1 MTARSIRYRFNE
13 TNNIWPGFVDVLAT
27 LLIVIIFVLMV
38 FTVSQIY
45 LSDAISG
52 RDKALENL
60 RSQISKLS
68 KILVIETKEK
78 QQALSSLKQTQDN
91 LIQTESD
98 LKTQEMFSQ
107 DLQSDIAK
115 KESELFVQD
124 QNILALSDQI
134 KELLVELRIVAKA
147 LETYEGVEIASLN
160 IDGLGERIN
169 KALATRIDQLN
180 QLNED
185 LDEVN
190 IALARSETN
199 LQKKIDALD
208 IANTEL
214 AFNKTE
220 LENKIDALDIANTE
234 LAFNKT
240 ELENKIDALDI
251 ANTEL
256 AFNKTELENK
266 IDALDIANTELAFNK
281 TELENKI
288 DALDIANTELAFN
301 KTELENKIDALDIAN
316 TELAFNKTELEN
328 KIDALDIANTE
339 LAFNKTEL
347 EKTIKE
353 LNNLNSN
360 LMSINESLGLG
371 DADLLE
377 QLAAIQKKND
387 ELVSL
392 NDLLKD
398 SQKETEQA
406 LQIIERVNEELVL
419 KDEALQEQIMQY
431 QEITKD
437 LLAINDS
444 LGLEDASLI
453 EQLET
458 IRSKNKKLA
467 ELNLNL
473 VEKDNAIFSLRGKIL
488 ELNNVLALSE
498 EKQLTQQSQIA
509 ELSQSLNLLKEEKTT
524 IKEKSTASIKEM
536 EMRSAET
543 LKQVAFLTE
552 EIEALKNEITLL
564 NAALEYS
571 EQTLLTKEL
580 KIEVLGER
588 LNKALTSKVFELQ
601 KYRSEFFGKLQ
612 LILGDRKDIKIV
624 GDRFIF
630 ESELLFDSASANLQS
645 VGMEKL
651 KQIGLTLM
659 DSTKNIPDDIDWIIQ
674 VEGHTDKRPI
684 KTAQYPSNWELS
696 TARANSVLNLL
707 LDLGFAPNR
716 LSAAGYGE
724 FYPLT
729 DGDSY
734 EDLQQNRRI
743 ELKLTSR

>member
-1 MTARSIRYRFNE
+1 MSARSIRYRLNE

-27 LLIVIIFVLMV
+27 LLIVIIFVLMI

-60 RSQISKLS
+60 RSQINELS
-68 KILVIETKEK
+68 KILVIEKKEK
-78 QQALSSLKQTQDN
+78 QQVLTSLEQTQDQ
-91 LIQTESD
+91 LAQTESD
-98 LKTQEMFSQ
+98 LRTQEMYSQ
-107 DLQSDIAK
+107 GLQSDIAK
-115 KESELFVQD
+115 KESELFIQD

-147 LETYEGVEIASLN
+147 LETYEGAEIASLN
-160 IDGLGERIN
+160 TEGLGERIN

-190 IALARSETN
+190 IALAQSETN
-199 LQKKIDALD
+199 LQNKINDLD

-214 AFNKTE
+214 ALNKTE
-220 LENKIDALDIANTE
+220 LENKIE
-234 LAFNKT
+234 
-240 ELENKIDALDI
+240 
-251 ANTEL
+251 
-256 AFNKTELENK
+256 
-266 IDALDIANTELAFNK
+266 
-281 TELENKI
+281 
-288 DALDIANTELAFN
+288 
-301 KTELENKIDALDIAN
+301 
-316 TELAFNKTELEN
+316 
-328 KIDALDIANTE
+328 
-339 LAFNKTEL
+339 
-347 EKTIKE
+347 E

-371 DADLLE
+371 DADLVE

-392 NDLLKD
+392 NALLQD

-406 LQIIERVNEELVL
+406 LKIIEQVNEELVL
-419 KDEALQEQIMQY
+419 KDEALQEQIVQY

-453 EQLET
+453 EQLEA
-458 IRSKNKKLA
+458 IRSKNEKLA

-488 ELNNVLALSE
+488 ELNNILALSE

-524 IKEKSTASIKEM
+524 IQEESTASIKEM
-536 EMRSAET
+536 KMRSTEA

-552 EIEALKNEITLL
+552 EIEALKNEIILL

-630 ESELLFDSASANLQS
+630 ESELLFDSASANLQLA
-645 VGMEKL
+645 GMEKL

-659 DSTKNIPDDIDWIIQ
+659 DTTQDIPADIDWIIQ
-674 VEGHTDKRPI
+674 VEGHTDKRSI
-684 KTAQYPSNWELS
+684 KTVQYPSNWELS
-696 TARANSVLNLL
+696 TARANSVLKLL
-707 LDLGFAPNR
+707 LDLGFAPHR

-724 FYPLT
+724 FYPLS
-729 DGDSY
+729 DGDSD

>member
-1 MTARSIRYRFNE
+1 MSARSRRYRLNE

-27 LLIVIIFVLMV
+27 LLIVIIFVLMI

-60 RSQISKLS
+60 RSQINELS
-68 KILVIETKEK
+68 KILVIEKKEK
-78 QQALSSLKQTQDN
+78 QQVLTSLEQTQDQ
-91 LIQTESD
+91 LAQTESD
-98 LKTQEMFSQ
+98 LRTQEMYSQ
-107 DLQSDIAK
+107 GLQSDIAK
-115 KESELFVQD
+115 KESELFIQD

-134 KELLVELRIVAKA
+134 KVLLVELRIVAKA
-147 LETYEGVEIASLN
+147 LETYEGAEIASLN
-160 IDGLGERIN
+160 TEGLGERIN

-190 IALARSETN
+190 IALAQSETN
-199 LQKKIDALD
+199 LQNKINDLD

-214 AFNKTE
+214 ALNKTE
-220 LENKIDALDIANTE
+220 LENKIE
-234 LAFNKT
+234 
-240 ELENKIDALDI
+240 
-251 ANTEL
+251 
-256 AFNKTELENK
+256 
-266 IDALDIANTELAFNK
+266 
-281 TELENKI
+281 
-288 DALDIANTELAFN
+288 
-301 KTELENKIDALDIAN
+301 
-316 TELAFNKTELEN
+316 
-328 KIDALDIANTE
+328 
-339 LAFNKTEL
+339 
-347 EKTIKE
+347 E

-371 DADLLE
+371 DVVDLVE

-392 NDLLKD
+392 NALLQD

-406 LQIIERVNEELVL
+406 LKIIEQVNEELVL
-419 KDEALQEQIMQY
+419 KDEALQEQIVQY

-453 EQLET
+453 EQMEA
-458 IRSKNKKLA
+458 IRSKNEKLA

-488 ELNNVLALSE
+488 ELNNILSLSE
-498 EKQLTQQSQIA
+498 GKQLTQQSQIA

-524 IKEKSTASIKEM
+524 TQEESTASIKEM
-536 EMRSAET
+536 KMRSTET

-552 EIEALKNEITLL
+552 EIGALKNEIILL

-624 GDRFIF
+624 GDRFII

-645 VGMEKL
+645 AGTEKL

-659 DSTKNIPDDIDWIIQ
+659 DTTQDIPADIDWIIQ
-674 VEGHTDKRPI
+674 VEGHTDKRSI
-684 KTAQYPSNWELS
+684 KTVQYPSNWELS
-696 TARANSVLNLL
+696 TARANSVLKLL
-707 LDLGFAPNR
+707 LDLGFAPHR

-724 FYPLT
+724 FYPLS
-729 DGDSY
+729 DGDSD

>member
-1 MTARSIRYRFNE
+1 MSARSIRYRLNE

-27 LLIVIIFVLMV
+27 LLIVIIFVLMI

-60 RSQISKLS
+60 RSQINELS
-68 KILVIETKEK
+68 KILVIEKKEK
-78 QQALSSLKQTQDN
+78 QQVLTSLEQTQDQ
-91 LIQTESD
+91 LAQTESD
-98 LKTQEMFSQ
+98 LRTQEMYSQ
-107 DLQSDIAK
+107 GLQSDIAK
-115 KESELFVQD
+115 KESELFIQD

-147 LETYEGVEIASLN
+147 LETYEGAEIASLN
-160 IDGLGERIN
+160 TEGLGERIN

-190 IALARSETN
+190 IALAQSETN
-199 LQKKIDALD
+199 LQNKINDLD

-214 AFNKTE
+214 ALNKTE
-220 LENKIDALDIANTE
+220 LENKIE
-234 LAFNKT
+234 
-240 ELENKIDALDI
+240 
-251 ANTEL
+251 
-256 AFNKTELENK
+256 
-266 IDALDIANTELAFNK
+266 
-281 TELENKI
+281 
-288 DALDIANTELAFN
+288 
-301 KTELENKIDALDIAN
+301 
-316 TELAFNKTELEN
+316 
-328 KIDALDIANTE
+328 
-339 LAFNKTEL
+339 
-347 EKTIKE
+347 E

-371 DADLLE
+371 DADLVE

-392 NDLLKD
+392 NALLQD
-398 SQKETEQA
+398 SQRETEQV
-406 LQIIERVNEELVL
+406 LKIIEQVNAELVL
-419 KDEALQEQIMQY
+419 KDEALQEQIVQY

-453 EQLET
+453 EQLEA
-458 IRSKNKKLA
+458 IRSKNEKLA

-488 ELNNVLALSE
+488 ELNNILALSQ
-498 EKQLTQQSQIA
+498 EKQLTQQSQIV

-524 IKEKSTASIKEM
+524 IQEESTASIKEM
-536 EMRSAET
+536 KMRSTET

-552 EIEALKNEITLL
+552 EIGALKNEIILL

-624 GDRFIF
+624 GDRFII

-645 VGMEKL
+645 AGTEKL

-659 DSTKNIPDDIDWIIQ
+659 DTTQDIPADIDWIIQ
-674 VEGHTDKRPI
+674 VEGHTDIQPI
-684 KTAQYPSNWELS
+684 KTTKYPSNWELS
-696 TARANSVLNLL
+696 TARAHSVLKFL
-707 LDLGFAPNR
+707 LDLGFAPHR

-724 FYPLT
+724 FYPLS
-729 DGDSY
+729 DGDSD

>member
-1 MTARSIRYRFNE
+1 MSARSIRYRLNE

-27 LLIVIIFVLMV
+27 LLIVIIFVLMI

-60 RSQISKLS
+60 RSQINELS
-68 KILVIETKEK
+68 KILVIEKKEK
-78 QQALSSLKQTQDN
+78 QQVLTSLEQTQDQ
-91 LIQTESD
+91 LAQTESD
-98 LKTQEMFSQ
+98 LRTQEMYSQ
-107 DLQSDIAK
+107 GLQSDIAK
-115 KESELFVQD
+115 KESELFIQD

-134 KELLVELRIVAKA
+134 KVLLVELRIVAKA
-147 LETYEGVEIASLN
+147 LETYEGAEIASLN
-160 IDGLGERIN
+160 TEGLGERIN

-190 IALARSETN
+190 IALAQSETN
-199 LQKKIDALD
+199 LQNKINDLD
-208 IANTEL
+208 IANTEFAL
-214 AFNKTE
+214 NKTE
-220 LENKIDALDIANTE
+220 LENKIE
-234 LAFNKT
+234 
-240 ELENKIDALDI
+240 
-251 ANTEL
+251 
-256 AFNKTELENK
+256 
-266 IDALDIANTELAFNK
+266 
-281 TELENKI
+281 
-288 DALDIANTELAFN
+288 
-301 KTELENKIDALDIAN
+301 
-316 TELAFNKTELEN
+316 
-328 KIDALDIANTE
+328 
-339 LAFNKTEL
+339 
-347 EKTIKE
+347 E

-371 DADLLE
+371 DADLVE

-392 NDLLKD
+392 NALLQD

-406 LQIIERVNEELVL
+406 LKIIAQVNEELVL
-419 KDEALQEQIMQY
+419 KDEALQEQIVQY

-453 EQLET
+453 EQLEA
-458 IRSKNKKLA
+458 IRSKNEKLA

-488 ELNNVLALSE
+488 ELNNILSLSE

-524 IKEKSTASIKEM
+524 IQEESTASIKEM
-536 EMRSAET
+536 KMRSTET

-552 EIEALKNEITLL
+552 EIEALKNEIILL

-624 GDRFIF
+624 GDRFII

-645 VGMEKL
+645 AGTEKL

-659 DSTKNIPDDIDWIIQ
+659 DTTQDIPADIDWIIQ
-674 VEGHTDKRPI
+674 VEGHTDKRSI
-684 KTAQYPSNWELS
+684 KTVQYPSIWELS
-696 TARANSVLNLL
+696 TARANSVLKLL
-707 LDLGFAPNR
+707 LDLGFAPHR

-724 FYPLT
+724 FYPLS
-729 DGDSY
+729 DGDSD

>member
-1 MTARSIRYRFNE
+1 MSARSIRYRLNE

-27 LLIVIIFVLMV
+27 LLIVIIFVLMI

-60 RSQISKLS
+60 RGQINELS
-68 KILVIETKEK
+68 KILVIEKKEK
-78 QQALSSLKQTQDN
+78 QQVLTSLEQTQDQ
-91 LIQTESD
+91 LAQTESD
-98 LKTQEMFSQ
+98 LRTQEMYSQ
-107 DLQSDIAK
+107 GLQSDIAK
-115 KESELFVQD
+115 KESELFIQD

-134 KELLVELRIVAKA
+134 KALLVELRIVAKA
-147 LETYEGVEIASLN
+147 LETYEGAEIASLN
-160 IDGLGERIN
+160 TEGLGERIN

-190 IALARSETN
+190 IALEQSETN
-199 LQKKIDALD
+199 LQNKINDLD

-214 AFNKTE
+214 AHNKTALENKINDLDIANTELAHNKTE
-220 LENKIDALDIANTE
+220 LENKIE
-234 LAFNKT
+234 
-240 ELENKIDALDI
+240 
-251 ANTEL
+251 
-256 AFNKTELENK
+256 
-266 IDALDIANTELAFNK
+266 
-281 TELENKI
+281 
-288 DALDIANTELAFN
+288 
-301 KTELENKIDALDIAN
+301 
-316 TELAFNKTELEN
+316 
-328 KIDALDIANTE
+328 
-339 LAFNKTEL
+339 
-347 EKTIKE
+347 E

-371 DADLLE
+371 DADLVE

-392 NDLLKD
+392 NALLQD

-406 LQIIERVNEELVL
+406 LKIIEQVNEELVL
-419 KDEALQEQIMQY
+419 KDEALQEQIVQY

-453 EQLET
+453 EQLEA
-458 IRSKNKKLA
+458 IRSKNAKLA

-488 ELNNVLALSE
+488 ELNNILSLSE

-509 ELSQSLNLLKEEKTT
+509 ELSQSLNLLREEKTT
-524 IKEKSTASIKEM
+524 IQEESTASIKEM
-536 EMRSAET
+536 EMRSTET

-552 EIEALKNEITLL
+552 EIDALKNEITLL

-630 ESELLFDSASANLQS
+630 ESELLFDSASANLQLA
-645 VGMEKL
+645 GMEKL

-659 DSTKNIPDDIDWIIQ
+659 DTTQDIPADIDWIIQ

-684 KTAQYPSNWELS
+684 KTVQYPSNWELS
-696 TARANSVLNLL
+696 TARANSVLKLL
-707 LDLGFAPNR
+707 LDLGFSPHR

-724 FYPLT
+724 FYPLS
-729 DGDSY
+729 DGDSD
-734 EDLQQNRRI
+734 EGLQQNRRI

>member
-1 MTARSIRYRFNE
+1 MSARSIRYRLNE

-27 LLIVIIFVLMV
+27 LLIVIIFVLMI

-60 RSQISKLS
+60 RSQINELS
-68 KILVIETKEK
+68 KILVIEKKEK
-78 QQALSSLKQTQDN
+78 QQVLTSLEQTQDQ
-91 LIQTESD
+91 LAQTESD
-98 LKTQEMFSQ
+98 LRTQEMYSQ
-107 DLQSDIAK
+107 GLQSDIAK
-115 KESELFVQD
+115 KESELFIQD

-147 LETYEGVEIASLN
+147 LETYEGAEIASLN
-160 IDGLGERIN
+160 TEGLGERIN

-190 IALARSETN
+190 IALEQSETH
-199 LQKKIDALD
+199 LQNKISDLD

-214 AFNKTE
+214 ALNKTE
-220 LENKIDALDIANTE
+220 LENKINDLDIANTE
-234 LAFNKT
+234 LALNKT
-240 ELENKIDALDI
+240 ELENKI
-251 ANTEL
+251 E
-256 AFNKTELENK
+256 
-266 IDALDIANTELAFNK
+266 
-281 TELENKI
+281 
-288 DALDIANTELAFN
+288 
-301 KTELENKIDALDIAN
+301 
-316 TELAFNKTELEN
+316 
-328 KIDALDIANTE
+328 
-339 LAFNKTEL
+339 
-347 EKTIKE
+347 E

-371 DADLLE
+371 DADLVE

-392 NDLLKD
+392 NALLQD

-406 LQIIERVNEELVL
+406 LKIIEQVNEELVL
-419 KDEALQEQIMQY
+419 KDEALQEQIVQY

-453 EQLET
+453 EQLEA
-458 IRSKNKKLA
+458 IRSKNAKLA

-524 IKEKSTASIKEM
+524 IQEESTASIKEM
-536 EMRSAET
+536 KMRSTET

-552 EIEALKNEITLL
+552 EIGALKNEIILL

-624 GDRFIF
+624 GDRFII

-645 VGMEKL
+645 AGTEKL

-659 DSTKNIPDDIDWIIQ
+659 DTTQDIPADIDWIIQ
-674 VEGHTDKRPI
+674 VEGHTDKRSI
-684 KTAQYPSNWELS
+684 KTVQYPSNWELS
-696 TARANSVLNLL
+696 TARAHSVLKFL
-707 LDLGFAPNR
+707 LDLGFAPHR

-724 FYPLT
+724 FYPLS
-729 DGDSY
+729 DGDSD

>member
-1 MTARSIRYRFNE
+1 MSARSRRYRLNE

-27 LLIVIIFVLMV
+27 LLIVIIFVLMI

-60 RSQISKLS
+60 RSQINELS
-68 KILVIETKEK
+68 KILVIEKKEK
-78 QQALSSLKQTQDN
+78 QQVLTSLEQTQDQ
-91 LIQTESD
+91 LAQTESD
-98 LKTQEMFSQ
+98 LRTQEMYSQ
-107 DLQSDIAK
+107 GLQSDIAK
-115 KESELFVQD
+115 KESELFIQD

-134 KELLVELRIVAKA
+134 KVLLVELRIVAKA
-147 LETYEGVEIASLN
+147 LETYEGAEIASLN
-160 IDGLGERIN
+160 TEGLGERIN

-190 IALARSETN
+190 IALAQSETN
-199 LQKKIDALD
+199 LQNKINDLD

-214 AFNKTE
+214 ALNKTE
-220 LENKIDALDIANTE
+220 LENKIE
-234 LAFNKT
+234 
-240 ELENKIDALDI
+240 
-251 ANTEL
+251 
-256 AFNKTELENK
+256 
-266 IDALDIANTELAFNK
+266 
-281 TELENKI
+281 
-288 DALDIANTELAFN
+288 
-301 KTELENKIDALDIAN
+301 
-316 TELAFNKTELEN
+316 
-328 KIDALDIANTE
+328 
-339 LAFNKTEL
+339 
-347 EKTIKE
+347 E

-360 LMSINESLGLG
+360 LMSISESLGLG
-371 DADLLE
+371 DADLVE

-392 NDLLKD
+392 NALLQD

-406 LQIIERVNEELVL
+406 LKIIEQVNEELVL
-419 KDEALQEQIMQY
+419 KDEALQEQIVQY

-453 EQLET
+453 EQMEA
-458 IRSKNKKLA
+458 IRSKNEKLA

-488 ELNNVLALSE
+488 ELNNILSLSE

-524 IKEKSTASIKEM
+524 TQEESTASIKEM
-536 EMRSAET
+536 KMRSTET
-543 LKQVAFLTE
+543 LKQVAFLTV
-552 EIEALKNEITLL
+552 EIGALKNEIILL

-630 ESELLFDSASANLQS
+630 ESELLFNSASADLQS
-645 VGMEKL
+645 AGMEKL

-659 DSTKNIPDDIDWIIQ
+659 DTTQDIPADIDWIIQ
-674 VEGHTDKRPI
+674 VEGHTDKRSI
-684 KTAQYPSNWELS
+684 KTVQYPSNWELS
-696 TARANSVLNLL
+696 TARANSVLKLL
-707 LDLGFAPNR
+707 LDLGFAPHR

-724 FYPLT
+724 FYPLS
-729 DGDSY
+729 DGDSD

>member
-1 MTARSIRYRFNE
+1 MSARSIRYRLNE

-27 LLIVIIFVLMV
+27 LLIVIIFVLMI

-60 RSQISKLS
+60 RSQINELS
-68 KILVIETKEK
+68 KILVIEKKEK
-78 QQALSSLKQTQDN
+78 QQVLTSLEQTQDQ
-91 LIQTESD
+91 LAQTESD
-98 LKTQEMFSQ
+98 LRTQEMYSQ
-107 DLQSDIAK
+107 GLQSDIAK
-115 KESELFVQD
+115 KESELFIQD

-134 KELLVELRIVAKA
+134 KVLLVELRIVAKA
-147 LETYEGVEIASLN
+147 LETYEGAEIASLN
-160 IDGLGERIN
+160 TEGLGERIN

-190 IALARSETN
+190 IALAQSETN
-199 LQKKIDALD
+199 LQNKINDLD

-214 AFNKTE
+214 ALNKTE
-220 LENKIDALDIANTE
+220 LENKINDLDIANTE
-234 LAFNKT
+234 LALNKT
-240 ELENKIDALDI
+240 ELENKINDLDI

-256 AFNKTELENK
+256 ALNKTELENK
-266 IDALDIANTELAFNK
+266 IE
-281 TELENKI
+281 
-288 DALDIANTELAFN
+288 
-301 KTELENKIDALDIAN
+301 
-316 TELAFNKTELEN
+316 
-328 KIDALDIANTE
+328 
-339 LAFNKTEL
+339 
-347 EKTIKE
+347 E

-371 DADLLE
+371 DVVDLVE

-392 NDLLKD
+392 NALLQD

-406 LQIIERVNEELVL
+406 LKIIAQVNEELVL
-419 KDEALQEQIMQY
+419 KDEALQEQIVQY

-453 EQLET
+453 EQLEA
-458 IRSKNKKLA
+458 IRSKNEKLA

-488 ELNNVLALSE
+488 ELNNILALSE

-524 IKEKSTASIKEM
+524 IQEESTASIKEM
-536 EMRSAET
+536 KMRSTET

-552 EIEALKNEITLL
+552 EIGALKNEIILL

-624 GDRFIF
+624 GDRFII

-645 VGMEKL
+645 AGTEKL

-659 DSTKNIPDDIDWIIQ
+659 DTTQDIPADIDWIIQ
-674 VEGHTDKRPI
+674 VEGHTDKRSI
-684 KTAQYPSNWELS
+684 KTVQYPSNWELS
-696 TARANSVLNLL
+696 TARANSVLKLL
-707 LDLGFAPNR
+707 LDLGFAPHR

-724 FYPLT
+724 FYPLS
-729 DGDSY
+729 DGDSD

>member
-1 MTARSIRYRFNE
+1 MSARSIRYRLNE

-27 LLIVIIFVLMV
+27 LLIVIIFVLMI

-60 RSQISKLS
+60 RSQINELS
-68 KILVIETKEK
+68 KILVIEKKEK
-78 QQALSSLKQTQDN
+78 QQVLTSLEQTQDQ
-91 LIQTESD
+91 LAQTESD
-98 LKTQEMFSQ
+98 LRTQEMYSQ
-107 DLQSDIAK
+107 GLQSDIAK
-115 KESELFVQD
+115 KESELFIQD

-147 LETYEGVEIASLN
+147 LETYEGAEIASLN
-160 IDGLGERIN
+160 TEGLGERIN

-190 IALARSETN
+190 IALAQSETN
-199 LQKKIDALD
+199 LQNKINDLD

-214 AFNKTE
+214 ALNKTE
-220 LENKIDALDIANTE
+220 LENKINDLDIANTE
-234 LAFNKT
+234 LALNKT
-240 ELENKIDALDI
+240 ELENKI
-251 ANTEL
+251 E
-256 AFNKTELENK
+256 
-266 IDALDIANTELAFNK
+266 
-281 TELENKI
+281 
-288 DALDIANTELAFN
+288 
-301 KTELENKIDALDIAN
+301 
-316 TELAFNKTELEN
+316 
-328 KIDALDIANTE
+328 
-339 LAFNKTEL
+339 
-347 EKTIKE
+347 E

-371 DADLLE
+371 DADLVE

-392 NDLLKD
+392 NALLQD

-406 LQIIERVNEELVL
+406 LKIIAQVNEELVL
-419 KDEALQEQIMQY
+419 KDEALQEQIVQY

-453 EQLET
+453 EQLEA
-458 IRSKNKKLA
+458 IRSKNEKLA

-488 ELNNVLALSE
+488 ELNNILALSE

-524 IKEKSTASIKEM
+524 IQEESTASIKEM
-536 EMRSAET
+536 KMRSTET

-552 EIEALKNEITLL
+552 EIGALKNEIILL

-624 GDRFIF
+624 GDRFII

-645 VGMEKL
+645 AGTEKL

-659 DSTKNIPDDIDWIIQ
+659 DTTQDIPADIDWIIQ
-674 VEGHTDKRPI
+674 VEGHTDKRSI
-684 KTAQYPSNWELS
+684 KTVQYPSNWELS
-696 TARANSVLNLL
+696 TARANSVLKLL
-707 LDLGFAPNR
+707 LDLGFAPHR

-724 FYPLT
+724 FYPLS
-729 DGDSY
+729 DGDSD

>member
-1 MTARSIRYRFNE
+1 MSARSRRYRLNE

-27 LLIVIIFVLMV
+27 LLIVIIFVLMI

-60 RSQISKLS
+60 RSQINELS
-68 KILVIETKEK
+68 KILVIEKKEK
-78 QQALSSLKQTQDN
+78 QQVLTSLEQTQDQ
-91 LIQTESD
+91 LAQTESD
-98 LKTQEMFSQ
+98 LRTQEMYSQ
-107 DLQSDIAK
+107 GLQSDIAK
-115 KESELFVQD
+115 KESELFIQD

-134 KELLVELRIVAKA
+134 KVLLVELRIVAKA
-147 LETYEGVEIASLN
+147 LETYEGAEIASLN
-160 IDGLGERIN
+160 TEGLGERIN

-190 IALARSETN
+190 IALAQSETN
-199 LQKKIDALD
+199 LQNKINDLD

-214 AFNKTE
+214 ALNKTE
-220 LENKIDALDIANTE
+220 LENKIE
-234 LAFNKT
+234 
-240 ELENKIDALDI
+240 
-251 ANTEL
+251 
-256 AFNKTELENK
+256 
-266 IDALDIANTELAFNK
+266 
-281 TELENKI
+281 
-288 DALDIANTELAFN
+288 
-301 KTELENKIDALDIAN
+301 
-316 TELAFNKTELEN
+316 
-328 KIDALDIANTE
+328 
-339 LAFNKTEL
+339 
-347 EKTIKE
+347 E

-360 LMSINESLGLG
+360 LMSISESLGLG
-371 DADLLE
+371 DADLVE

-392 NDLLKD
+392 NALLQD

-406 LQIIERVNEELVL
+406 LKIIEQVNEELVL
-419 KDEALQEQIMQY
+419 KDEALQEQIVQY

-453 EQLET
+453 EQMEA
-458 IRSKNKKLA
+458 IRSKNEKLA

-488 ELNNVLALSE
+488 ELNNILSLSE
-498 EKQLTQQSQIA
+498 GKQLTQQSQIA

-524 IKEKSTASIKEM
+524 TQEESTTFIKEM
-536 EMRSAET
+536 KMRSTET
-543 LKQVAFLTE
+543 LKQVAFLTV
-552 EIEALKNEITLL
+552 EIGALKNEIILL

-624 GDRFIF
+624 GDRFII
-630 ESELLFDSASANLQS
+630 ESELLFNSASADLQS
-645 VGMEKL
+645 AGMEKL

-659 DSTKNIPDDIDWIIQ
+659 DTTQDIPADIDWIIQ
-674 VEGHTDKRPI
+674 VEGHTDKRSI
-684 KTAQYPSNWELS
+684 KTVQYPSNWELS
-696 TARANSVLNLL
+696 TARANSVLKLL
-707 LDLGFAPNR
+707 LDLGFAPHR

-724 FYPLT
+724 FYPLS
-729 DGDSY
+729 DGDSD

>member
-1 MTARSIRYRFNE
+1 MSARSIRYRLNE

-27 LLIVIIFVLMV
+27 LLIVIIFVLMI

-60 RSQISKLS
+60 RSQINELS
-68 KILVIETKEK
+68 KILVIEKKEK
-78 QQALSSLKQTQDN
+78 QQVLTSLEQTQDQ
-91 LIQTESD
+91 LAQTESD
-98 LKTQEMFSQ
+98 LRTQEMYSQ
-107 DLQSDIAK
+107 GLQSDIAK
-115 KESELFVQD
+115 KESELFIQD

-147 LETYEGVEIASLN
+147 LETYEGAEIASLN
-160 IDGLGERIN
+160 TEGLGERIN

-190 IALARSETN
+190 IALAQSETN
-199 LQKKIDALD
+199 LQNKINDLD

-214 AFNKTE
+214 ALNKTE
-220 LENKIDALDIANTE
+220 LENKIE
-234 LAFNKT
+234 
-240 ELENKIDALDI
+240 
-251 ANTEL
+251 
-256 AFNKTELENK
+256 
-266 IDALDIANTELAFNK
+266 
-281 TELENKI
+281 
-288 DALDIANTELAFN
+288 
-301 KTELENKIDALDIAN
+301 
-316 TELAFNKTELEN
+316 
-328 KIDALDIANTE
+328 
-339 LAFNKTEL
+339 
-347 EKTIKE
+347 E

-371 DADLLE
+371 DADLVE

-392 NDLLKD
+392 NALLQD

-406 LQIIERVNEELVL
+406 LKIIAQVNEELVL
-419 KDEALQEQIMQY
+419 KDEALQEQIVQY

-453 EQLET
+453 EQLEA
-458 IRSKNKKLA
+458 IRSKNEKLA

-488 ELNNVLALSE
+488 ELNNILALSE

-524 IKEKSTASIKEM
+524 IQEESTASIKEIK
-536 EMRSAET
+536 MRSTET

-552 EIEALKNEITLL
+552 EIGALKNEIILL

-645 VGMEKL
+645 AGTEKL

-659 DSTKNIPDDIDWIIQ
+659 DTTQDIPADIDWIIQ
-674 VEGHTDKRPI
+674 VEGHTDKRSI
-684 KTAQYPSNWELS
+684 KTVQYPSNWELS
-696 TARANSVLNLL
+696 TARANSVLKLL
-707 LDLGFAPNR
+707 LDLGFAPHR

-724 FYPLT
+724 FYPLS
-729 DGDSY
+729 DGDSD